1 MNLWIIRFFPCE
13 KEVYLSHHLVESI
26 LYISKMVL
34 VDHFNINNIAEIKV
48 NLSVVNKSK
57 VSYYTY

>member
-1 MNLWIIRFFPCE
+1 MNLWIIRFFPYE

-34 VDHFNINNIAEIKV
+34 VDNFNINNTAEIKV

-57 VSYYTY
+57 VS